1 MRKKSDFIKNTAIL
15 FGAMFITKIIGAVLK
30 IPLTNMIGGK
40 GMGFF
45 SSAYSFF
52 TPVYTVLAAGLPT
65 IVTKMTAQCIALK
78 KYREARSV
86 KASAIA
92 LSVAGGI
99 VGTAFIFALAVP
111 FVNYAAASPESL
123 YSVYAIAPSIL
134 FCCMASAYRGYYEGL
149 YNMFPTAV
157 SQVLESVVK
166 AVMGLGLSGIVLS
179 LGERGAIPAKQTLP
193 CAAAAAVLGVTLGE
207 FCGTMFL
214 VLRSKLKKDTI
225 TEDEL
230 LSSPPPRSKRKI
242 AKDIFLQ
249 SLPISAGALIINLSS
264 FIDLLTISGG
274 IQECLVKN
282 YGYFL
287 SNYSEAVKEAGAD
300 SFGNFVYGSYTGIVL
315 SVFMLISSLT
325 ALIGKSALPA
335 IAAEHECGSREE
347 VKRNVSILLSGIFV
361 IGLPLCLSLGALSEP
376 VLRLLYPVR
385 SAEVSVS
392 VLPLSILC
400 FGGIAVAV
408 CGGLFSVFQAVDR
421 SDLPIKLMMAGSAL
435 KLMLNLIF
443 LRIPQISV
451 CGAALSTVISHL
463 LVMVLGIVSL
473 EKAIGV
479 KVNVFPLFVKPF
491 AASAA
496 CCFFALLCYYL
507 LFDNFNS
514 ILRMIFTVL
523 GGAGVYGLLI
533 LLLDKRIILSVI
545 KRRKVKT

>member
-179 LGERGAIPAKQTLP
+179 LGERGAVPDKQTLP

-207 FCGTMFL
+207 FCGTLFL
-214 VLRSKLKKDTI
+214 VLR
-225 TEDEL
+225 
-230 LSSPPPRSKRKI
+230 
-242 AKDIFLQ
+242 
-249 SLPISAGALIINLSS
+249 GH
-264 FIDLLTISGG
+264 
-274 IQECLVKN
+274 N
-282 YGYFL
+282 YG
-287 SNYSEAVKEAGAD
+287 
-300 SFGNFVYGSYTGIVL
+300 
-315 SVFMLISSLT
+315 
-325 ALIGKSALPA
+325 
-335 IAAEHECGSREE
+335 R
-347 VKRNVSILLSGIFV
+347 
-361 IGLPLCLSLGALSEP
+361 
-376 VLRLLYPVR
+376 
-385 SAEVSVS
+385 
-392 VLPLSILC
+392 
-400 FGGIAVAV
+400 
-408 CGGLFSVFQAVDR
+408 
-421 SDLPIKLMMAGSAL
+421 
-435 KLMLNLIF
+435 
-443 LRIPQISV
+443 
-451 CGAALSTVISHL
+451 
-463 LVMVLGIVSL
+463 
-473 EKAIGV
+473 
-479 KVNVFPLFVKPF
+479 
-491 AASAA
+491 
-496 CCFFALLCYYL
+496 
-507 LFDNFNS
+507 
-514 ILRMIFTVL
+514 
-523 GGAGVYGLLI
+523 
-533 LLLDKRIILSVI
+533 
-545 KRRKVKT
+545 